1 MDDSS
6 LKSGQLLWDRAKKVI
21 PGGNQILSKRPEMFL
36 PNLWPVYYSK
46 AKGCEIWDLDGNHF
60 YDFATMGV
68 GTCALGYADDDI
80 NRDVQKAISEGSMG
94 TLNSPEE
101 VELAEKLIDLHPW
114 SNMVRF
120 SRTGGE
126 ACSIAI
132 RIARAATG
140 KDKVAFCG
148 YHGWHDWYIASNIDD
163 KNNLNSQLLEGLD
176 SKGVSRSLAGTAI
189 PFLYNDI
196 DSFMK
201 VIEAHKDEMAAIF
214 MEPVRGKEPD
224 EGFLETIREI
234 SIKENIVLIFD
245 EVTSGFRKNIGGI
258 HLTYKVNPDIA
269 VFGKALGNGFPISAV
284 IGKQEVMSAAQET
297 FISST
302 YWSERIGFVAALATI
317 KKFEDNNVPQAL
329 IHYGKLINEGW
340 KMASKE
346 ASIPIQISGLEPL
359 THIDFLGEKSSVI
372 QTVYTQEML
381 KRGYLLGSSVY
392 TTFAYNDEIIDN
404 FITHTVEVFKDIK
417 NAYDNNSIDDCLE
430 NEVKHSGFKRLT

>member
-36 PNLWPVYYSK
+36 PNLWPAYYSK

-80 NRDVQKAISEGSMG
+80 NKDVQKAISEGSMG

-101 VELAEKLIDLHPW
+101 VELAEKFIDLHPW
-114 SNMVRF
+114 SDMIRF

-148 YHGWHDWYIASNIDD
+148 YHGWHDWYISSNIDD
-163 KNNLNSQLLEGLD
+163 ENNLNTQLLEGLD

-189 PFLYNDI
+189 PFFYNDI

-234 SIKENIVLIFD
+234 SKKENIVLIFD

-284 IGKQEVMSAAQET
+284 IGKKEVMSAAQET

-346 ASIPIQISGLEPL
+346 ASIPIKISGLEPL
-359 THIDFLGEKSSVI
+359 THIEFLGEKSSVI
-372 QTVYTQEML
+372 QTIYTQEML
-381 KRGYLLGSSVY
+381 KRGFLLGSSVY

-404 FITHTVEVFKDIK
+404 FITHTLEVFKDIK
-417 NAYDNNSIDDCLE
+417 NAYNNNSIDDCLE
-430 NEVKHSGFKRLT
+430 NEVKHSSFKRLT